1 MTSVAINSCVTI
13 SLTCPISFNRCNLQL
28 DCGSVYMWG
37 IGLGLGGRRE
47 ENNIIYGII
56 NMLNDQ
62 QIKMYPQNMFSDSPG

>member
-1 MTSVAINSCVTI
+1 
-13 SLTCPISFNRCNLQL
+13 
-28 DCGSVYMWG
+28 MWG